1 MIHTELKNQQ
11 RAEDMAAQILPA
23 DLPIVTRM
31 ARKMV
36 ELNFCGTVVNSE
48 ALKTA
53 GFTTAEINENW
64 EAARDEATIMQR
76 DNVRAA

>member
-1 MIHTELKNQQ
+1 MIHTEAKNQHI
-11 RAEDMAAQILPA
+11 AENPDAQVVPAELP
-23 DLPIVTRM
+23 VSTRM

-36 ELNFCGTVVNSE
+36 ELTFCGITVNTD
-48 ALKTA
+48 ALATA
-53 GFTTAEINENW
+53 GFTIAEINAHW